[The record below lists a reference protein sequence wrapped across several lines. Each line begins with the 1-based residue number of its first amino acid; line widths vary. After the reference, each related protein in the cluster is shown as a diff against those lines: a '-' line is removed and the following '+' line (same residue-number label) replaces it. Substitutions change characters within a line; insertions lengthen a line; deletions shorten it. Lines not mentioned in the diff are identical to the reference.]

1 MGQIMTHEEEENLDG
16 FVEDPE
22 QGFDPDDHYKLQ
34 QVASGRA
41 AIIDADEHFGSARH
55 FVGRFWV
62 VERRNGNP
70 ELVSYRR
77 RFADAEIQDDQ
88 FVGLHHSMTYARCWS
103 VLGEDDQ
110 HLTPHQRR
118 SVEGR
123 DSNDW
128 PRGHV
133 VYAPWDRM
141 WIVAIDSNLAADE
154 ATLLAVRQRFVI
166 DEASCRVVG
175 ETPLNANLQAS
186 EAE

>member
-1 MGQIMTHEEEENLDG
+1 MAHNKEENLDG

-22 QGFDPDDHYKLQ
+22 QCPDPDNLYTLQ

-41 AIIDADEHFGSARH
+41 AITGDRDQHFLSPSH

-62 VERRNGNP
+62 VEPRNGNP

-77 RFADAEIQDDQ
+77 RFKDAEIADDL
-88 FVGLHHSMTYARCWS
+88 FIGLHHSLTFDCCWS
-103 VLGEDDQ
+103 GLDEADQ

-118 SVEGR
+118 SVECKN
-123 DSNDW
+123 SNDW

-133 VYAPWDRM
+133 VYAPWDRK
-141 WIVAIDSNLAADE
+141 WIVTIAEDLVDDA

-166 DEASCRVVG
+166 DEASCSVVG
-175 ETPLNANLQAS
+175 DKKLNAYRQTGGS
-186 EAE
+186 E